1 MEDLSGKQFGPFR
14 IEKPLSEG
22 GMSTV
27 YKAFQPGVDRYV
39 ALKVM
44 PRHLADDPQFAARF
58 QQEARVVAQLQHP
71 HILPIYDFGQAEGYT
86 YLAMPLMET
95 GTLIDLMKGQPHS
108 LNEIKRIISQIGDA
122 LDYAHTQGLV
132 HRDVKPSNVLI
143 DKRGNCLLTDF
154 GIVKLLQNKT
164 ATITTGGVTGTPA
177 YMSPEQGMGRQLD
190 GRSDQYSLGVILYE
204 LATGRPP
211 YDADTPM
218 AVVIKHINEGLPA
231 PRSINPALSEGVE
244 RVITRALAKNPEDR
258 FLTINDMVYALEKAI
273 TDEQATNTAPTQKMT
288 AFAPRL
294 RWPALAALGV
304 AGFAALI
311 GAWMMLNGS
320 LWASAPPTPTAT
332 FTRPAP
338 TATVVPPSAMPSATA
353 TPQASITET
362 PPSTVS
368 VELTPNL
375 NPTEISEADGMVQ
388 LFVPAGSFTMGSS
401 TEDQNALAFERPQ
414 REVTL
419 DEFWIDQTEVT
430 NGQYTLCV
438 AAGRCRAPIS
448 VRSAM
453 RLDYANNPDYQNYPV
468 IYVGWSDARNYCEWA
483 GRRLLSEAEW
493 EKAARGTDARIFPWG
508 NNQPNQTRANFNNL
522 RADTTPVGS
531 YPDNASP
538 AGALD
543 MAGNVAE
550 WVNDWYLGAYYTTA
564 PLLNPLGPDTGTSR
578 VVRGGAWNSDLRNIR
593 TANRYNYG
601 PTGRENFIGFRCG
614 R

>member
-1 MEDLSGKQFGPFR
+1 
-14 IEKPLSEG
+14 
-22 GMSTV
+22 MSTV
-27 YKAFQPGVDRYV
+27 YKAFQPGVERYV
-39 ALKVM
+39 ALKIM

-86 YLAMPLMET
+86 YLAMPLMEN
-95 GTLIDLMKGQPHS
+95 GTLIDLMKGQPLS

-132 HRDVKPSNVLI
+132 HRDVKPSNILI

-177 YMSPEQGMGRQLD
+177 YMSPEQGMGRPLD

-218 AVVIKHINEGLPA
+218 AVVIKHINESLPP
-231 PRSINPALSEGVE
+231 PRSINPAISEGVE
-244 RVITRALAKNPEDR
+244 KVITRALAKNPEDR
-258 FLTINDMVYALEKAI
+258 FLTITDMVYALEKAI

-288 AFAPRL
+288 PLAPRL
-294 RWPALAALGV
+294 RWPALAVLGF
-304 AGFAALI
+304 AGFAALM
-311 GAWMMLNGS
+311 GAWMMFNSS
-320 LWASAPPTPTAT
+320 LWASLPPTPTTT
-332 FTRPAP
+332 FTAPAP
-338 TATVVPPSAMPSATA
+338 TATEAPPSATPPATA
-353 TPQASITET
+353 TPEAIATET
-362 PPSTVS
+362 PPPVITV
-368 VELTPNL
+368 EPTLNL
-375 NPTEISEADGMVQ
+375 NPTQISEADGMVL
-388 LFVPAGSFTMGSS
+388 LFVPAGPFIMGSS

-419 DEFWIDQTEVT
+419 DEFWIDQTEIT
-430 NGQYTLCV
+430 NGQYALCV

-448 VRSAM
+448 ARSAT

-468 IYVGWSDARNYCEWA
+468 IYVGWNDARNYCEWA

-564 PLLNPLGPDTGTSR
+564 PLLNPLGPDTGASR

-593 TANRYNYG
+593 TAHRYNYG

>member
-1 MEDLSGKQFGPFR
+1 MEDLSGRQFGPFR

-27 YKAFQPGVDRYV
+27 YKAFQPGVERYV

-95 GTLIDLMKGQPHS
+95 GTLIDLMKGQPLS
-108 LNEIKRIISQIGDA
+108 LNEIKRIIGQIGDA

-218 AVVIKHINEGLPA
+218 AVVIKHINESLPP
-231 PRSINPALSEGVE
+231 PRSVNPAISEGVE
-244 RVITRALAKNPEDR
+244 KVITRALSKNPEER
-258 FLTINDMVYALEKAI
+258 FLTITDMVYALEKAI
-273 TDEQATNTAPTQKMT
+273 TDEQAANSAPTQKMAPT
-288 AFAPRL
+288 APRL
-294 RWPALAALGV
+294 RWPVLAGLGL
-304 AGFAALI
+304 AGFVALM
-311 GAWMMLNGS
+311 GAWTMFSGS
-320 LWASAPPTPTAT
+320 LWASTPISPTSTAT
-332 FTRPAP
+332 LTVPAPTTTTVPPSPSATAQAQP
-338 TATVVPPSAMPSATA
+338 TATVAISPTVSAA
-353 TPQASITET
+353 IT
-362 PPSTVS
+362 PSTG
-368 VELTPNL
+368 LTQ
-375 NPTEISEADGMVQ
+375 ISERDGMVQ
-388 LFVPAGSFTMGSS
+388 VFVPAGPFTMGST

-414 REVTL
+414 REVTV
-419 DEFWIDQTEVT
+419 DDYWIDQTEIT
-430 NGQYTLCV
+430 NAQYALCV

-448 VRSAM
+448 ARSAT
-453 RLDYANNPDYQNYPV
+453 RLDYATNPDYQNYPV

-508 NNQPNQTRANFNNL
+508 NTQPNQTRANFNNL
-522 RADTTPVGS
+522 RADTTAVGS
-531 YPDNASP
+531 YPESASP

-550 WVNDWYLGAYYTTA
+550 WVNDWYLGAYYRTA
-564 PLLNPLGPDTGTSR
+564 PLLNPLGPDTGTAR
-578 VVRGGAWNSDLRNIR
+578 VVRGGGWSSDLRNIR

-614 R
+614 Q